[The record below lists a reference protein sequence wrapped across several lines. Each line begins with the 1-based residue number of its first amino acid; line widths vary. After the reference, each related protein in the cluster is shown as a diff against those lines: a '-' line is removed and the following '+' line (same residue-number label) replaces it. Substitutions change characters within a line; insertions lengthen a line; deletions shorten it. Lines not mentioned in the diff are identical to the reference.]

1 MIFTHQMRASVL
13 FVILLILSRPAAA
26 QTTVVRAARLLD
38 VTTGVVQR
46 PGLIVVEGSQIRAV
60 GSATVPPGATVIDVG
75 DATLLPGLIDSHTHL
90 QDEPGSNWVAQR
102 AYETTALMTL
112 RASRN
117 ARRALLNGFTTVR
130 DLGSTGFVD
139 VALSRAI
146 AQGWIEG
153 PSVIPVGH
161 HITITGGHCDL
172 TGFAPG
178 ILERGPEGGVADG
191 QDEVTKAV
199 RYQIKHG
206 AQWIKVCA
214 TAGVFSFEG
223 PAGAQQYSELEIRA
237 AVEEGARHGLRVA
250 AHAHGTEGIMAAL
263 RAGVAS
269 IEHGSML
276 TPEAVALMKEREVWL
291 VPQAYIFDSMDPA
304 TLPPAVRRKFE
315 QMAPLAKRSHEEAIR
330 SGVRVAFST
339 DGPLEKNDPWRE
351 FVALVDRGMTPIQAI
366 QSATNRAAEFLQLTD
381 RGTLASGSLAD
392 IVAVA
397 GDPTVDITAMQA
409 VRFVMK
415 GGSVVKR
422 P

>member
-1 MIFTHQMRASVL
+1 M
-13 FVILLILSRPAAA
+13 
-26 QTTVVRAARLLD
+26 LD
-38 VTTGVVQR
+38 VMTGTTRQ
-46 PGLIVVEGSQIRAV
+46 PGLVIVEGSVIRSV
-60 GSATVPPGATVIDVG
+60 GPSAIPPNATVIDLG

-90 QDEPGSNWVAQR
+90 QDEPGSNWVTQR

-112 RASRN
+112 RAVRN
-117 ARRALLNGFTTVR
+117 ARLTLLNGFTTVR

-139 VALSRAI
+139 VGLSKAVTN
-146 AQGWIEG
+146 GWIEG
-153 PSVIPVGH
+153 PDVIPVGH
-161 HITITGGHCDL
+161 YITITGGHCDL

-191 QDEVTKAV
+191 VAEVTKAV

-223 PAGAQQYSELEIRA
+223 PAGAQQYSEAEIRA
-237 AVEEGARHGLRVA
+237 AVEESARHGLRVA
-250 AHAHGTEGIMAAL
+250 AHAHGTEGILAAL

-276 TPEAVALMKEREVWL
+276 TAEAIALMKERGVWL
-291 VPQAYIFDSMDPA
+291 VPQTYLFDSMDRS
-304 TLPPAVRRKFE
+304 TLPPPIRRKFD
-315 QMAPLAKRSHEEAIR
+315 QLAPLARASHEQSIR
-330 SGVRVAFST
+330 AGVRIAFST

-351 FVALVDRGMTPIQAI
+351 FQALVGRGMTPVQAI
-366 QSATNRAAEFLQLTD
+366 QSATTRAAEFLQLED
-381 RGTLASGSLAD
+381 RGALAPALVAD
-392 IVAVA
+392 VIAVA
-397 GDPTVDITAMQA
+397 GDPTVDIAAMQN

-415 GGSVVKR
+415 RGNIVKR